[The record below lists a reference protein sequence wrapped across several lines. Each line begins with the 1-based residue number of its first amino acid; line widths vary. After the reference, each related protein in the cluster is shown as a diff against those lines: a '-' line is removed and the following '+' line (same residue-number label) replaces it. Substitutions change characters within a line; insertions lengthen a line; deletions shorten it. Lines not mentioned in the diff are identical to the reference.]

1 MHDGAV
7 TRHTDLRLDPRR
19 GTHADEILAPTMPI
33 GTSKSISDGTSVP
46 VPAGVID
53 PTEQAQVGA
62 RSTRAGC

>member
-1 MHDGAV
+1 
-7 TRHTDLRLDPRR
+7 
-19 GTHADEILAPTMPI
+19 MPI